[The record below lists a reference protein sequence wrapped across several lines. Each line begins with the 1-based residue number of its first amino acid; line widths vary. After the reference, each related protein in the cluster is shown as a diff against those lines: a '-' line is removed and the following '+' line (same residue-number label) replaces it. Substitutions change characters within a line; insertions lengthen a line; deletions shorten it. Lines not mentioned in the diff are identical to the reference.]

1 MVLAFTALPRTRTTA
16 DSGYGFTALW
26 LSLTG
31 LGFGFAVVPAMDGPL
46 GALPADRAG
55 SGSRLPSPAAH
66 TAREPV
72 VAAHGVAVHTHAPH
86 LAASPHTALTLGMS
100 LVLVCGIASL
110 AAALLAA
117 PLLPDTPVVRRA
129 GAPEEAS
136 AHGRSCRRCRTMT
149 GMTAARP
156 TSPVPSPDRA
166 RPEGP
171 RLGLRERKKIKTREA
186 IRGATY
192 ALIEQQ
198 GYDATTIDQIAD
210 RAEVSPSTVFRYFP
224 TKEDI
229 VLTDEF
235 DAVMLEEIRRRPA
248 EEPWGDTIRYV
259 LRRAVQVGM
268 AADPAVSRLRTRLMV
283 QVPAVRSRMMESMS
297 VTGHMLCRAVAERTG
312 RDPGDLEVR
321 VYAMSL
327 IGGLIETTM
336 YWAEHGHQED
346 LRDLIDRSLDVL
358 EHGLPGAENH

>member
-1 MVLAFTALPRTRTTA
+1 
-16 DSGYGFTALW
+16 
-26 LSLTG
+26 
-31 LGFGFAVVPAMDGPL
+31 
-46 GALPADRAG
+46 
-55 SGSRLPSPAAH
+55 
-66 TAREPV
+66 
-72 VAAHGVAVHTHAPH
+72 
-86 LAASPHTALTLGMS
+86 
-100 LVLVCGIASL
+100 
-110 AAALLAA
+110 
-117 PLLPDTPVVRRA
+117 
-129 GAPEEAS
+129 
-136 AHGRSCRRCRTMT
+136 
-149 GMTAARP
+149 MTAARP
-156 TSPVPSPDRA
+156 TSPSPSPSPSPDRA
-166 RPEGP
+166 RSEGP

-192 ALIEQQ
+192 ALIEEQ

-248 EEPWGDTIRYV
+248 EEPWGATIRYV

-268 AADPAVSRLRTRLMV
+268 EEDPAVSRLRTRLMV

-327 IGGLIETTM
+327 IGGLMETTM

-346 LRDLIDRSLDVL
+346 LRDLIDRGLDVL